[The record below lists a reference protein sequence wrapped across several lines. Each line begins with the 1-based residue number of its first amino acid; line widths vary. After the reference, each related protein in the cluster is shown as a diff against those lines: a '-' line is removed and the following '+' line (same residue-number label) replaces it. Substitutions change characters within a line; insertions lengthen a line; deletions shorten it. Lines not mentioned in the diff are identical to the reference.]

1 MKNVL
6 LLTTLLAA
14 VACSRETESSATSVN
29 SAATVTASATSN
41 SVAAVA
47 QTPGKHAVVMRFL
60 LEGKPTA
67 GAASQVRLELAGE
80 PGPIVLRLEADG
92 ISVEPAMASLTISDS
107 GDAVMQSVA
116 ITPQAAGISEIRVRV
131 RSPAEDAL
139 ETVYAIPLLIDKA
152 AAK

>member
-41 SVAAVA
+41 SVAAE
-47 QTPGKHAVVMRFL
+47 TPGKHAVVMRFL

-80 PGPIVLRLEADG
+80 PGPIVLRVEADG